1 MVKYRLYHTTGCH
14 LCEIAH
20 KMIIK
25 IIDEQQIEFID
36 ITKDKLLMDRFGYSI
51 PVFEKISDETQLKW
65 PFDPSQIEKL

>member
-25 IIDEQQIEFID
+25 IIDEQQIELID
-36 ITKDKLLMDRFGYSI
+36 ITTDKLLMDRFGYSI
-51 PVFEKISDETQLKW
+51 PVFEKISGGTELKW
-65 PFDPSQIEKL
+65 PFEPSQIEKL